1 MPDNTPAHEACLR
14 ELAGLIERSTGED
27 GLHTTT
33 IPALHFSRLSAP
45 MPLPARGVQEAAL
58 CLIVQGAK
66 RAILADEVYDY
77 DASRFVVASVDLPV
91 TAQVTQASAD
101 APYLCGDARSLT
113 DIALLPFIRQ
123 FAAID
128 PAWFAAQPLPHLQGW
143 LEGLLVSD
151 LFAAVMPKFAPWA
164 DGDSMLLF
172 GSASVTPAKAGA

>member
-1 MPDNTPAHEACLR
+1 MAGRFFDEWQVGDTVAAEAR
-14 ELAGLIERSTGED
+14 
-27 GLHTTT
+27 
-33 IPALHFSRLSAP
+33 
-45 MPLPARGVQEAAL
+45 
-58 CLIVQGAK
+58 AK
-66 RAILADEVYDY
+66 
-77 DASRFVVASVDLPV
+77 
-91 TAQVTQASAD
+91 
-101 APYLCGDARSLT
+101 
-113 DIALLPFIRQ
+113 